1 MRTKEE
7 MAAYQKARREKLRG
21 RVDPLDEAITS
32 VKKLVVV
39 DRGSL
44 MSGVAPCVG
53 CAEMEIKNG
62 ILRGRVLML
71 ETALCEAKKLIPPK
85 PDSPYRGF

>member
-44 MSGVAPCVG
+44 
-53 CAEMEIKNG
+53 
-62 ILRGRVLML
+62 ILYLLVWVVRRW
-71 ETALCEAKKLIPPK
+71 
-85 PDSPYRGF
+85 R